1 MYVISNV
8 SNNHAHYVGLRK
20 NKQTNKQTKTC
31 LTEVHAAL
39 VSINY
44 SVSCQPTKNDIISLI
59 IVMS

>member
-8 SNNHAHYVGLRK
+8 SNNHAHYVGLK
-20 NKQTNKQTKTC
+20 KQTNKQTMTC

-59 IVMS
+59 IVIS